1 MPECFKELLN
11 LNTHIVVWKINES
24 ESELAKGLELSKEA
38 LTRLSQRRSIIHRKG
53 YLAIRKLLRS
63 HDIDPLIHKYDKN
76 GAPYLTDGRHLSIS
90 HTKDVAAIAIS
101 SQPVG
106 IDLEHYQEKIIRIAS
121 RFLHLKESLDLN
133 KNKEINYL
141 SQIWTAKE
149 ALYKVHRKRG
159 INFKTQL
166 LIDPIEANSKEG
178 IGSVFC
184 KNRIKKYKLHFRYF
198 DNFCLSLAI
207 TKKNEI

>member
-106 IDLEHYQEKIIRIAS
+106 IDLEHYQEKIIRIAP

-133 KNKEINYL
+133 KNKEIHYL

-178 IGSVFC
+178 IGSFFY
-184 KNRIKKYKLHFRYF
+184 KKRIKKYKLHFRYF
-198 DNFCLSLAI
+198 DNFCLSLAL
-207 TKKNEI
+207 TKKNDV

>member
-1 MPECFKELLN
+1 MPECFKELIN
-11 LNTHIVVWKINES
+11 LDTHIAVWKINES
-24 ESELAKGLELSKEA
+24 ESELARGLELSKEA

-63 HDIDPLIHKYDKN
+63 RDIDPSIHKYDKN

-106 IDLEHYQEKIIRIAS
+106 IDLEHYQEKIIRIAP

-133 KNKEINYL
+133 MNKNIHYL

-149 ALYKVHRKRG
+149 ALYKAFHKNG
-159 INFKTQL
+159 IQFNTQL
-166 LIDPIEANSKEG
+166 LIDPIEVKSKES
-178 IGSVFC
+178 IGTVFY
-184 KNRIKKYKLHFRYF
+184 KNRIKKYKLYFRYL
-198 DNFCLSLAI
+198 DNFCLTLAI
-207 TKKNEI
+207 TKKNNV

>member
-1 MPECFKELLN
+1 MPECYKELIN
-11 LNTHIVVWKINES
+11 LTTHIRVWKINES
-24 ESELAKGLELSKEA
+24 ESELTKGLELSKEA
-38 LTRLSQRRSIIHRKG
+38 LTKLSQRRSILHRKG
-53 YLAIRKLLRS
+53 YLAIRKLLKS
-63 HDIDPLIHKYDKN
+63 YNIDPLIHKYDKN

-106 IDLEHYQEKIIRIAS
+106 IDLELYQEKIIRIAP

-133 KNKEINYL
+133 KNKNKNIHYL

-149 ALYKVHRKRG
+149 ALYKAHRKPG

-166 LIDPIEANSKEG
+166 LIDSIEANSKEG
-178 IGSVFC
+178 IGSVFY
-184 KNRIKKYKLHFRYF
+184 KKRIKKYKLYFRYF
-198 DNFCLSLAI
+198 DGFCLSLA
-207 TKKNEI
+207 TNKK

>member
-1 MPECFKELLN
+1 MPECFKELIN
-11 LNTHIVVWKINES
+11 LNTHIAVWKINEL
-24 ESELAKGLELSKEA
+24 ESELASGLELSKEA
-38 LTRLSQRRSIIHRKG
+38 LTRLSQRRSTTHRKG

-90 HTKDVAAIAIS
+90 HTKDLAAIAIS

-106 IDLEHYQEKIIRIAS
+106 IDLEHYQEKIIRIAP

-133 KNKEINYL
+133 MNKDIHYL

-149 ALYKVHRKRG
+149 ALYKVFRKKG
-159 INFKTQL
+159 IQFNTQL
-166 LIDPIEANSKEG
+166 LIDLVEANTKDG
-178 IGSVFC
+178 VGFVFYN
-184 KNRIKKYKLHFRYF
+184 KRIKKYKLYFRYF
-198 DNFCLSLAI
+198 DDFCLCLA
-207 TKKNEI
+207 TN

>member
-1 MPECFKELLN
+1 MPECFKELIN
-11 LNTHIVVWKINES
+11 LDTHIAVWKINES
-24 ESELAKGLELSKEA
+24 ESELARGLELSKEA

-53 YLAIRKLLRS
+53 YLAIRKLLKN
-63 HDIDPLIHKYDKN
+63 HDIDPLAHKYDKN

-90 HTKDVAAIAIS
+90 HTKDLAAIAIS

-106 IDLEHYQEKIIRIAS
+106 IDLEYYQEKIIRIAP

-133 KNKEINYL
+133 MNKNIHYL

-149 ALYKVHRKRG
+149 ALYKVNRKPG

-178 IGSVFC
+178 IGSVFY
-184 KNRIKKYKLHFRYF
+184 KNRIKKYKLHIRYF
-198 DNFCLSLAI
+198 DNCCLSLAI
-207 TKKNEI
+207 TKKNDL

>member
-1 MPECFKELLN
+1 MPECFKELIN
-11 LNTHIVVWKINES
+11 LNTHIAVWKINES

-38 LTRLSQRRSIIHRKG
+38 LTRLSQRRSITHRKG

-63 HDIDPLIHKYDKN
+63 HNIHPSIHKYDKN

-101 SQPVG
+101 FQPVG
-106 IDLEHYQEKIIRIAS
+106 IDLEHYQEKIIKIAP

-133 KNKEINYL
+133 KNKEIHYL

-149 ALYKVHRKRG
+149 ALYKAFRKPG
-159 INFKTQL
+159 IHFKTQL
-166 LIDPIEANSKEG
+166 LIDQVDADTKDG
-178 IGSVFC
+178 VGSVFYN
-184 KNRIKKYKLHFRYF
+184 KRIKKYKLYFRHF

-207 TKKNEI
+207 TKKNNV

>member
-1 MPECFKELLN
+1 MPECFKELIN
-11 LNTHIVVWKINES
+11 LNTHIAVWKINEL
-24 ESELAKGLELSKEA
+24 ESELASGLELSKEA
-38 LTRLSQRRSIIHRKG
+38 LTRLSQRRSTTHRKG

-106 IDLEHYQEKIIRIAS
+106 IDLEHYQEKIIRIAP

-133 KNKEINYL
+133 MNKDIHYL

-149 ALYKVHRKRG
+149 ALYKVFHKKG
-159 INFKTQL
+159 IQFNTQL
-166 LIDPIEANSKEG
+166 LIDLVEANTKDG
-178 IGSVFC
+178 VGFVFYN
-184 KNRIKKYKLHFRYF
+184 KRIKKYKLYFRYF
-198 DNFCLSLAI
+198 DDFCLCLA
-207 TKKNEI
+207 TN

>member
-1 MPECFKELLN
+1 M
-11 LNTHIVVWKINES
+11 
-24 ESELAKGLELSKEA
+24 ESELASGLELSKEA
-38 LTRLSQRRSIIHRKG
+38 LTRLSQRRSTTHRKG

-106 IDLEHYQEKIIRIAS
+106 IDLEHYQEKIIRIAP

-133 KNKEINYL
+133 MNKDIHYL

-149 ALYKVHRKRG
+149 ALYKVFGKKG
-159 INFKTQL
+159 IQFNTQL
-166 LIDPIEANSKEG
+166 LIDLVEANTKDG
-178 IGSVFC
+178 VGFVFYN
-184 KNRIKKYKLHFRYF
+184 KRIKKYKLYFRYF
-198 DNFCLSLAI
+198 DDFCLCLA
-207 TKKNEI
+207 TN